1 MYKPKITF
9 RKGVWL
15 VVSGI
20 YPGCAVVYAEGLS
33 VHEAWNNYVRTW
45 NAVNSYAIQKGYSA
59 KLPGNPGEVMFI
71 EVEQKRTSL
80 LERVR
85 RFFHG

>member
-9 RKGVWL
+9 RKGVW
-15 VVSGI
+15 VVASGI
-20 YPGCAVVYAEGLS
+20 YPGCPVVYAEGIS
-33 VHEAWNNYVRTW
+33 VPEAWDNYVRTW

-59 KLPGNPGEVMFI
+59 NLPGNPGDVCFI
-71 EVEQKRTSL
+71 EIEQERTSL